1 MAIKAPRRK
10 KPVRT
15 SKTLDEKY
23 MGGEP
28 DWGNQEPTMEMM
40 VGAYNWYNYF
50 HNQKDHAKAVRSFYK
65 KDKSKFQ
72 LLNKLPDWRFNH
84 VLATICRMRAKGC
97 SVPQQSSDWFDESI
111 QKLFDMGKEV
121 VEAKKE
127 EVKKTIPKV
136 SIQERIREQVG
147 NYIAEIEEQVDLF
160 ADKYKSDFNMYDW
173 LRSNDVKAQQSNAI
187 ADYYRPLLSEL
198 VLTEAGKDPD
208 LNEGYK
214 DVSKKQLKS
223 FIEFVQML
231 VDDAATW
238 GANQKTVR
246 KTRVKKPQSVSKQV
260 SKLKYQSEY
269 KELKLVSINPA
280 DIIGCNQLWV
290 YDTKD
295 RKLKKFD
302 SMGPAGLSI
311 KGTTLQGFDPES
323 SEQKKLRKPEQI
335 LPNVLSGGKRI
346 LSKLLPDIN
355 TKGTIPNGRINTN
368 MIILRAIK

>member
-40 VGAYNWYNYF
+40 SKAYNWYNYF
-50 HNQKDHAKAVRSFYK
+50 HNHKDHAKAVRSFYK

-72 LLNKLPDWRFNH
+72 LLNKLPDWRFTP

-97 SVPQQSSDWFDESI
+97 SVPQQSSDYFDESI
-111 QKLFDMGKEV
+111 QKLFDMGKEAV
-121 VEAKKE
+121 QTKKE

-160 ADKYKSDFNMYDW
+160 VNEYKSDFNMYDW
-173 LRSNDVKAQQSNAI
+173 LRSSDVKAQQSNAI

-198 VLTEAGKDPD
+198 ILTQAGKDPD

-260 SKLKYQSEY
+260 SKLKYQPEY

-302 SMGPAGLSI
+302 AMGPAGLSI

-323 SEQKKLRKPEQI
+323 SEQKKIRKPEQV

>member
-40 VGAYNWYNYF
+40 SKAYNWYNYF
-50 HNQKDHAKAVRSFYK
+50 HNHKDHAKAVRSFYK

-72 LLNKLPDWRFNH
+72 LLNKLPDWRFTP

-97 SVPQQSSDWFDESI
+97 SVPQQSSDYFDESI

-160 ADKYKSDFNMYDW
+160 VNEYKSDFNMYDW
-173 LRSNDVKAQQSNAI
+173 LRSSDVKAQQSNAI

-198 VLTEAGKDPD
+198 ILTQAGKDPD

-231 VDDAATW
+231 VDDATTW
-238 GANQKTVR
+238 GTNQKTVR
-246 KTRVKKPQSVSKQV
+246 KTRIKKPQSVSKQV
-260 SKLKYQSEY
+260 SKLKYQPEY

-302 SMGPAGLSI
+302 AMGPAGLSI
-311 KGTTLQGFDPES
+311 KGTTLQGFDPDS
-323 SEQKKLRKPEQI
+323 SEQKKIRKPEQV

>member
-40 VGAYNWYNYF
+40 SKAYNWYNYF
-50 HNQKDHAKAVRSFYK
+50 HNHKDHAKAVRSFYK

-72 LLNKLPDWRFNH
+72 LLNKLPDWRFTP

-97 SVPQQSSDWFDESI
+97 SVPQQSSDYFDESI

-160 ADKYKSDFNMYDW
+160 VNEYKSDFNMYDW
-173 LRSNDVKAQQSNAI
+173 LRSSDVKAQQSNAI

-198 VLTEAGKDPD
+198 ILTQAGKDPD

-231 VDDAATW
+231 IDDAATW

-260 SKLKYQSEY
+260 SKLKYQPEY

-302 SMGPAGLSI
+302 AMGPAGLSI

-323 SEQKKLRKPEQI
+323 SEQKKIRKPEQV
-335 LPNVLSGGKRI
+335 LPNVLSGGKRV

>member
-40 VGAYNWYNYF
+40 SKAYNWYNYF
-50 HNQKDHAKAVRSFYK
+50 HNHKDHAKAVRSFYK

-72 LLNKLPDWRFNH
+72 LLNKLPDWRFTP

-97 SVPQQSSDWFDESI
+97 SVPQQSSDWFNESI

-160 ADKYKSDFNMYDW
+160 VNEYKSDFNMYDW
-173 LRSNDVKAQQSNAI
+173 LRSSDVKAQQSNAI

-198 VLTEAGKDPD
+198 ILTQAGKDPD

-231 VDDAATW
+231 VDDATTW
-238 GANQKTVR
+238 GTNQKTVR
-246 KTRVKKPQSVSKQV
+246 KTRIKKPQSVSKQV
-260 SKLKYQSEY
+260 SKLKYQPEY

-302 SMGPAGLSI
+302 AMGPAGLSI
-311 KGTTLQGFDPES
+311 KGTTLQGFDPDS
-323 SEQKKLRKPEQI
+323 SEQKKIRKPEQV

>member
-1 MAIKAPRRK
+1 
-10 KPVRT
+10 
-15 SKTLDEKY
+15 
-23 MGGEP
+23 
-28 DWGNQEPTMEMM
+28 
-40 VGAYNWYNYF
+40 
-50 HNQKDHAKAVRSFYK
+50 
-65 KDKSKFQ
+65 
-72 LLNKLPDWRFNH
+72 
-84 VLATICRMRAKGC
+84 
-97 SVPQQSSDWFDESI
+97 
-111 QKLFDMGKEV
+111 
-121 VEAKKE
+121 
-127 EVKKTIPKV
+127 
-136 SIQERIREQVG
+136 
-147 NYIAEIEEQVDLF
+147 
-160 ADKYKSDFNMYDW
+160 
-173 LRSNDVKAQQSNAI
+173 
-187 ADYYRPLLSEL
+187 
-198 VLTEAGKDPD
+198 
-208 LNEGYK
+208 
-214 DVSKKQLKS
+214 
-223 FIEFVQML
+223 ML

-260 SKLKYQSEY
+260 LKLKYQSEY

-302 SMGPAGLSI
+302 AMGPAGLSI

-335 LPNVLSGGKRI
+335 LPNVLSGGMRI